1 MLAEKNFEAQ
11 QLVARIA
18 LTQLAERLERA
29 LTVAAEKTH
38 LGQIIRGG
46 KVIRVG
52 LENSG
57 EDSRGLPVVARFGQG
72 SGTKIEH
79 AEIVRRRALQ
89 GIEHRHRTLVVATIV
104 VLGGLPEHGG
114 KTLLRDERIG

>member
-1 MLAEKNFEAQ
+1 MAKENFEAQ

-18 LTQLAERLERA
+18 LTQCAERLERTFA
-29 LTVAAEKTH
+29 VAAEKAH
-38 LGQIIRGG
+38 LGQIVRSGE
-46 KVIRVG
+46 VIRVG

-79 AEIVRRRALQ
+79 AEIARRCALQ
-89 GIEHRHRTLVVATIV
+89 GIEHRHRALVVATIV
-104 VLGGLPEHGG
+104 VLRGLPEHGG